1 MSLSLNVNDPLPTIL
16 IPAINSEHIEAY
28 GHVSDDFNP
37 IHFDTKA
44 AQLAGFP
51 NRIVH
56 GMLVMGLCTKLVS
69 AWVSSNLL
77 IKDYQTTFHHPL
89 IVGDSLK
96 IQGNIK
102 NKENLPVR
110 ISFNGCNQDNK
121 IIITGEILV
130 EGVK

>member
-1 MSLSLNVNDPLPTIL
+1 MILSLTTNDPLPTIL
-16 IPAINSEHIEAY
+16 IPAIDAELIEAY
-28 GHVSDDFNP
+28 GLISNDLNP

-44 AQLAGFP
+44 AQFAGFP

-69 AWVSSNLL
+69 HWISSNLI

-89 IVGDSLK
+89 IIGDSLEIEGIIFK
-96 IQGNIK
+96 T
-102 NKENLPVR
+102 ENLQVQ
-110 ISFNGCNQDNK
+110 ISFKGCNQDNK

-130 EGVK
+130 AGVE